1 MNGRFKSEGDWVVA
15 RLSAPRGRA
24 AAFLTAEES
33 EAAERLRADHH
44 RGSQMASITQ
54 RWDLSPRSGRGRGAE
69 DLSDAAMDARARI
82 DRAIEAVGPE
92 LSGLLLDVCCHLK
105 GLEEVERERLWPARS
120 AKMLLKAGLGILAR
134 HCGIAG
140 RSAVAAGIRRWRDA
154 DARPVVSSG

>member
-1 MNGRFKSEGDWVVA
+1 MSGRFKSEGDWAVA
-15 RLSAPRGRA
+15 RLSAARGRTS
-24 AAFLTAEES
+24 AFLSAEEG

-69 DLSDAAMDARARI
+69 DLSDAALDARARL

-92 LSGLLLDVCCHLK
+92 LSGLLLDICCHLK

-134 HCGIAG
+134 HYGITG
-140 RSAVAAGIRRWRDA
+140 RCARGTGIRRWRDA
-154 DARPVVSSG
+154 DARPTVSPG